1 MFMLIIVIVCL
12 VVIFGGFG
20 LLKFLRIQNVRKE
33 RKVVL
38 EKRLEHLIQANKHK
52 TLQDKNE
59 SSQ

>member
-1 MFMLIIVIVCL
+1 MFMLIIVIICFVA
-12 VVIFGGFG
+12 IFGGLG
-20 LLKFLRIQNVRKE
+20 LLKFLRVQKVRKE

-38 EKRLEHLIQANKHK
+38 EKRLEHLIQANKYK